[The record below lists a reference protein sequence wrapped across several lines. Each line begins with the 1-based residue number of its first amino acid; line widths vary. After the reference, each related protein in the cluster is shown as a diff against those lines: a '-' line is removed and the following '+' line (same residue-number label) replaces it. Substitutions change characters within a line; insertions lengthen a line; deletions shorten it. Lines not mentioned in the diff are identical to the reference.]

1 MNGNMKK
8 IVNSILLI
16 AAAGVLLLSCQPMD
30 LDKHGLGPAPDESQ
44 LAFSASPSAT
54 TPNIIVLENTSSVA
68 GVALWDLGNGTTVK
82 GDKVS
87 ATYPFKGD
95 YTVTMSLYTTGGS
108 ATISKVVTIATDD
121 YGLLDTPGFNALT
134 GGAAATEGK
143 TWVFARYTN
152 NHFGVDDVNIAPN
165 ADANGNPGGGFWWAC
180 PPNGKDGCSLYE
192 NEYTFIQV
200 GTKLIWENQGN
211 IYTNE
216 NGMNHLGKGGTP
228 NAAVG
233 DFDVPY
239 VPADNLTFSL
249 DEDNMTLTLS
259 GDAFI
264 GFYTGVSQYH
274 IISLTEHQMVL
285 WCGSAA
291 EPGNAWYFILVPK
304 DELKEPEP
312 EPVEPKPEPEE
323 AWFRPTA
330 PTNLL
335 GKSMDYEQW
344 FSGADWGGGL
354 EPTIAIKNDIVI
366 TVPEGI
372 GGDEWMGQFKIKTG
386 VPAEARERFDFSCD
400 INATKAG
407 TATVK
412 MTSAAD
418 GEDSFF
424 YDGGIGIADGQ
435 TVTFEAADHM
445 LFDATESILLV
456 FDFGRF
462 PAGTVITLSNLCLQK
477 HIPLSEKP
485 EVVNLW
491 PDATLT
497 TAQWFSGADWGG
509 GLEAEFKMLEGNGF
523 ELTVPE
529 GTGGSEWMGQFSL
542 HSDIQALNSHRYEFS
557 ANITSTEAGT
567 ITVKISNDP
576 EEDDA
581 HLLNYDNGVAVVAG
595 TVNYKLKDIY
605 PKPNDADALQLI
617 FDFGRMPAGTRITV
631 TDIVFQE
638 YIQ

>member
-8 IVNSILLI
+8 ILNSILLL
-16 AAAGVLLLSCQPMD
+16 ATAGALLFSCRPMD
-30 LDKHGLGPAPDESQ
+30 LDIHGLGPAPEESQ
-44 LAFSASPSAT
+44 LAFTSSPNAT
-54 TPNIIVLENTSSVA
+54 TPNIVVLKNTSSVA
-68 GVALWDLGNGTTVK
+68 GVALWDLGNGTTMK
-82 GDKVS
+82 GDEVT

-108 ATISKVVTIATDD
+108 ATISKVISIAEDD

-134 GGAAATEGK
+134 GGADATDGK
-143 TWVFARYTN
+143 TWVFARYTYG
-152 NHFGVDDVNIAPN
+152 HFGVGDINAAPEVNGPA
-165 ADANGNPGGGFWWAC
+165 WWQC
-180 PPNGKDGCSLYE
+180 DPKGKEGCSLYD
-192 NEYTFIQV
+192 NEYTFIQK
-200 GTKLIWENQGN
+200 GTKLIWKNNGY

-216 NGMNHLGKGGTP
+216 NGMNHLGIAGEA

-259 GDAFI
+259 GNAFF
-264 GFYTGVSQYH
+264 GFYTGDSVYR
-274 IISLTEHQMVL
+274 IMRLTEHEMYV

-304 DELKEPEP
+304 DELAEPEP
-312 EPVEPKPEPEE
+312 DPVIPPDPKPEPEA
-323 AWFRPTA
+323 AWFRPNA

-335 GKSMDYEQW
+335 GSSVDYEQW
-344 FSGADWGGGL
+344 FSGADWAGGL

-366 TVPEGI
+366 TVPEGV
-372 GGDEWMGQFKIKTG
+372 GGGEWMGQFKIKTG

-400 INATKAG
+400 ITATQAG

-418 GEDSFF
+418 GDDSFF
-424 YDGGIGIADGQ
+424 YNGGVEVAAGA
-435 TVTFEAADHM
+435 TVNFEAADHM
-445 LFDATESILLV
+445 LFDETGSILLV

-477 HIPLSEKP
+477 HIPLSDKP

-491 PDATLT
+491 PDATVT
-497 TAQWFSGADWGG
+497 TAQWFSGPDWAG
-509 GLEAEFKMLEGNGF
+509 GLVADFTMLDGNGF

-557 ANITSTEAGT
+557 AKITSTAAGT
-567 ITVKISNDP
+567 ITVKVSNDP

-581 HLLNYDNGVAVVAG
+581 HLLNYDGNVSITTG

-605 PKPNDADALQLI
+605 PKPNDADALQII
-617 FDFGRMPAGTRITV
+617 FDFGRIPAGTKITV